1 MDCTK
6 HFHINQLTKHTTRGE
21 LNLTKMNSL
30 VTIPLHEHPDVLA
43 AVFWKCRQGSKVTE
57 HTAGAAQLTPA
68 FYSYF
73 SVTPPPHSSWRV
85 PMETSQVLF
94 LKEF

>member
-1 MDCTK
+1 
-6 HFHINQLTKHTTRGE
+6 
-21 LNLTKMNSL
+21 MNSL
-30 VTIPLHEHPDVLA
+30 VTIPLHERPDVLA

-85 PMETSQVLF
+85 PMVTSQVLF
-94 LKEF
+94 LKRILI